1 MKSMLTLALLSLVLP
16 VFAQEAPKAE
26 VKAADTN
33 EVYYD
38 MITGKKWTPDSKFTI
53 AQLKARDERVLK
65 KTGGFLYI
73 EEKGPQ
79 VMLLDAR
86 EKAPATIDGVGELYT
101 LGTKLPVQIAKQPR
115 GEKCPLEVGREII
128 AKGDT
133 LLVVVVADKCD
144 KLPAL
149 TVYPEERVGVV
160 NADKLKGDTNGDPS
174 APEVRVAKE
183 VWRAMG
189 FIGGVGF
196 SAQDN
201 DVMQPVYSVAEV
213 DGMRNPYIQ
222 PMNMQKMTYMW
233 KRFGVDRKH
242 RVPYRKAVQDGWAPA
257 PTNDYQ
263 KAVWQEEQT
272 NKVGK
277 AAAPA
282 AAK

>member
-1 MKSMLTLALLSLVLP
+1 MKSMLTLALLSLILP

-263 KAVWQEEQT
+263 KAVWQEEET

-282 AAK
+282 EAK

>member
-65 KTGGFLYI
+65 KTGGFLYV

>member
-16 VFAQEAPKAE
+16 VFAQEAPVAE

-38 MITGKKWTPDSKFTI
+38 MLTGKKWTPDSKFTI